1 MSKFLNP
8 ILLLISLGLSSY
20 TLSQDYGSLDPYL
33 EAMVDQKK
41 FVGSVLVAQGD
52 SVVYHKGF
60 GPASADASSTNTT
73 DSQFLIGS
81 ITKTFTAV
89 AILQLFEKEK
99 LSLSDPLSK
108 YISLFPKSEQIT
120 IRHLLTH
127 RSGIK
132 NYTDLPDI
140 EDWLDEEISPLRLI
154 EKVMD
159 YPLAFEPGTMY
170 SYSNTNYILLGII
183 IEQVSGMEYDKYLE
197 ENVLKPSDLNHTG
210 MNYKKAKNLSTG
222 LLPTSVGWMNAPKV
236 DASVPFSAGALYSST
251 ADLYA
256 FSKAFFGADFFENQ
270 STTVLMTN
278 FDEGSYAMG
287 VFADQMDEQV
297 FVGHNGGIDGYA
309 ANWNYFKE
317 LDLHA
322 IVLSNYA
329 GSNNNAVLDAILH
342 AHMGE
347 EMVVPRPKE
356 EIEVSL
362 ENLKKL
368 VGTYEIEKGFDL
380 NIFLENGKLMGQA
393 TGQSSLELFA
403 ENDSTFFAK
412 VAEIEILFHQEG
424 GQEAEALTLYQG
436 GGSIR
441 APRIENTQ
449 TAVSLDKAD
458 LKILGGTYQLQEG
471 FELRV
476 FVEGEK
482 LFAQATGQPSFE
494 LFAENRR
501 DFFTRG
507 LGIEISFVFDEDGE
521 TKGLT
526 LFQGGGKYDAEKKL
540 P

>member
-20 TLSQDYGSLDPYL
+20 TLSQDYARLDPYL

-108 YISLFPKSEQIT
+108 YISLFPNSDQIT

-127 RSGIK
+127 QSGIK

-140 EDWLDEEISPLRLI
+140 EDWLDQEISPLRLI

-159 YPLAFEPGTMY
+159 YPLVFEPGSMF

-183 IEQVSGMEYDKYLE
+183 IEQVSGMKYEKYLE
-197 ENVLKPSDLNHTG
+197 ENVLKPSGLNQTG
-210 MNYKKAKNLSTG
+210 MDYKKAKNLSAG
-222 LLPTSVGWMNAPKV
+222 LVPTSTGWTNANEV
-236 DASVPFSAGALYSST
+236 NASVPFSAGALYSST
-251 ADLYA
+251 GDLYA
-256 FSKAFFGADFFENQ
+256 FSKAFFRADFFENQ
-270 STTVLMTN
+270 STYLLMTN
-278 FDEGSYAMG
+278 FDEGFYGMG
-287 VFADQMDEQV
+287 VFADQIDEQI
-297 FVGHNGGIDGYA
+297 FIGHNGGIDGYA
-309 ANWNYFKE
+309 ANWNYFKD

-322 IVLSNYA
+322 IVLSNFA
-329 GSNNNAVLDAILH
+329 GSDNNAVLDAILH

-347 EMVVPRPKE
+347 EMNVPAPKE
-356 EIEVSL
+356 EIEL
-362 ENLKKL
+362 PLDILKRL

-380 NIFLENGKLMGQA
+380 TIFLENDRLMGQA

-403 ENDSTFFAK
+403 ENDSAFFAK
-412 VAEIEILFHQEG
+412 VAEIEILFHQKG

-436 GGSIR
+436 GGKIR
-441 APRIENTQ
+441 APRIENNQ

-458 LKILGGTYQLQEG
+458 LEVLEGTYQLQEG
-471 FELRV
+471 FEIRV
-476 FVEGEK
+476 FEENGK
-482 LFAQATGQPSFE
+482 LLAQATGQPSFE
-494 LFAENRR
+494 LLAESRQ
-501 DFFTRG
+501 DFFTQG
-507 LGIEISFVFDEDGE
+507 LGIEISFVFDDRGE
-521 TKGLT
+521 TKSLT
-526 LFQGGGKYDAEKKL
+526 LFQGGGKFTAEKKL